1 MPRTLRVIVCECIHS
16 DIIPQDV
23 KRDVSAKLHEAGI
36 AVDTVPDLC
45 GLAARRDPMLEQVA
59 RADSI
64 RIVACFPRAVKW
76 LFDAAGAPLPAEDVG
91 ILNMRTQ
98 SAEEIVRMIV
108 QAAEG
113 IRPQNRIATWVP
125 RSTVLGRPCST
136 SKLCLN
142 VPPQPLPEPRDWVP
156 WFPVIDRDRCTECR
170 QCMNFCLFGVYGVSD
185 EGEVEVRNPEK
196 CKTNCPACARL
207 CPQVAIIFPKYG
219 SGPICGDDVRE
230 EDTKR
235 GPVNVDV
242 ASLVGGDVYDRLR
255 RRRKAGRE
263 RFSTKRDDEPSLAER
278 AGAFKE
284 VLDKLEV
291 PPEVRQS
298 ICSDAC
304 SCGCVSN
311 SPDSPEGPDCSC
323 NDPDADDTDG
333 KANCGCN
340 R

>member
-1 MPRTLRVIVCECIHS
+1 MPETLSVIVCECSHS

-23 KRDVSAKLHEAGI
+23 KRDVSAKLQEAGI

-64 RIVACFPRAVKW
+64 RIVACFPRAVKC
-76 LFDAAGAPLPAEDVG
+76 LFDAAGAPLPAEGVS
-91 ILNMRTQ
+91 ILNMRAQ
-98 SAEEIVRMIV
+98 SAEGIVQMIVRD
-108 QAAEG
+108 AES
-113 IRPQNRIATWVP
+113 IQPDRIAP
-125 RSTVLGRPCST
+125 A
-136 SKLCLN
+136 
-142 VPPQPLPEPRDWVP
+142 LPEPSDWVP
-156 WFPVIDRDRCTECR
+156 WFPVIDRERCTKCR

-219 SGPICGDDVRE
+219 SGPICGEEVRE
-230 EDTKR
+230 EDLEHE
-235 GPVNVDV
+235 PVKVDV

-255 RRRKAGRE
+255 RRRKPAQE
-263 RFSTKRDDEPSLAER
+263 RFSTDRDDAPSLAER
-278 AGAFKE
+278 ADAFKE
-284 VLDKLEV
+284 MLDRLEV
-291 PPEVRQS
+291 PPELHQS
-298 ICSDAC
+298 ICSAAC
-304 SCGCVSN
+304 SCGCACKGADAPQA
-311 SPDSPEGPDCSC
+311 PDECAGPDCC
-323 NDPDADDTDG
+323 CDDTEADDTDG